1 MEACASAH
9 YWGRTLVKLGHD
21 VRRIAA
27 SQVKPHVKRGRKNDA
42 TDAAAIAEAVTRPHL
57 QFVPIKT
64 EEAQAALMLH
74 RTRRLLMTQR
84 TMLANA
90 LRLHFTEFGIV
101 EPEGQ
106 AGWRDWRHTGAT
118 PTPRSMPWTTKS

>member
-1 MEACASAH
+1 MEVCASAH

-21 VRRIAA
+21 ARR
-27 SQVKPHVKRGRKNDA
+27 
-42 TDAAAIAEAVTRPHL
+42 IAEAVTRPHL
-57 QFVPIKT
+57 QFVQIKT

-90 LRLHFTEFGIV
+90 LRSHFTEFGIV
-101 EPEGQ
+101 EPEG
-106 AGWRDWRHTGAT
+106 
-118 PTPRSMPWTTKS
+118 